1 MQVEFVDMALQH
13 TDEIFAYQT
22 SDTVS
27 LTLIVV
33 YLDIFYF
40 LLQITLSLFKIA
52 IASFLLWLILDL
64 FLLKPISRTYSLF
77 TNKTNN

>member
-22 SDTVS
+22 TNNSTS

-40 LLQITLSLFKIA
+40 LLQIVLSLFKIA
-52 IASFLLWLILDL
+52 IASFLL
-64 FLLKPISRTYSLF
+64 
-77 TNKTNN
+77 